1 MNLKYFLRGLGT
13 GIVFGTLIMLVAYMM
28 SGGYKISDEEVIER
42 AKKLGYGIVE
52 QNEKTTDAD
61 TEEVKISIAEV
72 TTEDN
77 TNENTSE
84 AVVDTTE
91 DNSTSEATDEITS
104 EDTSE
109 ITSEITSEEPTTET
123 TDVQPSTIIKAT
135 ITVTAGMGSQ
145 NVARLLQD
153 AGIIENASDFDSY
166 LMKNGYATKIEIGT
180 YEFNN
185 SMSYQEIAEELTKKR

>member
-1 MNLKYFLRGLGT
+1 M
-13 GIVFGTLIMLVAYMM
+13 
-28 SGGYKISDEEVIER
+28 
-42 AKKLGYGIVE
+42 
-52 QNEKTTDAD
+52 
-61 TEEVKISIAEV
+61 KISIAEV
-72 TTEDN
+72 TTADN

-91 DNSTSEATDEITS
+91 DNSTSEATD
-104 EDTSE
+104 E

-185 SMSYQEIAEELTKKR
+185 SMSYQEIAEELIKKR

>member
-72 TTEDN
+72 TTADN

-91 DNSTSEATDEITS
+91 DNSTSEATD
-104 EDTSE
+104 
-109 ITSEITSEEPTTET
+109 EITSEEPTTET

-185 SMSYQEIAEELTKKR
+185 SMSYQEIAEELIKKR

>member
-72 TTEDN
+72 TTADN

-91 DNSTSEATDEITS
+91 DNSTSEATD
-104 EDTSE
+104 E

-185 SMSYQEIAEELTKKR
+185 SMSYQEIAEELIKKR

>member
-72 TTEDN
+72 TTADN

-104 EDTSE
+104 ED
-109 ITSEITSEEPTTET
+109 TSEITSEEPTTET

-145 NVARLLQD
+145 NVARLLQE

-185 SMSYQEIAEELTKKR
+185 SMSYQEIAEELIKKR